1 MKDNTRI
8 KILGWMNIL
17 ACALGIYD
25 YSLLKTARAKNENLK
40 QELATVK
47 QDSMADILKLL
58 KDRNDIIISVKH
70 YTHDWDYVLCV
81 DFKRETYP
89 SDLYC
94 DFEIDSGG
102 NKDLMELKAKRL
114 KQQLIGE

>member
-1 MKDNTRI
+1 MKDNVRI
-8 KILGWMNIL
+8 NILGWTVIL
-17 ACALGIYD
+17 ASALGLYD
-25 YSLLKTARAKNENLK
+25 YSLLKTARAENENLK

-70 YTHDWDYVLCV
+70 CT
-81 DFKRETYP
+81 
-89 SDLYC
+89 
-94 DFEIDSGG
+94 
-102 NKDLMELKAKRL
+102 MELKAKRL